1 MRGGEVV
8 RRGEMEGGYNGD
20 GKSEGI
26 GCEGTEGKEGVG
38 WEGIEIGC
46 IRNGII

>member
-26 GCEGTEGKEGVG
+26 GCEGTEGKEGAG
-38 WEGIEIGC
+38 WERVEIGC